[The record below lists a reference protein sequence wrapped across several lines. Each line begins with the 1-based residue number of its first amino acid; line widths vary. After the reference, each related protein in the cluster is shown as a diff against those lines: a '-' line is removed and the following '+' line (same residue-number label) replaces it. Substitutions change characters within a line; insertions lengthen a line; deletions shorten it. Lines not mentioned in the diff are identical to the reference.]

1 MKLGTM
7 LADCALRYP
16 EREAVVCAERR
27 VTFAE
32 LDRRANRL
40 ANALVSEGQAF
51 GDRVALDMP
60 NGAELVEAMAAVAR
74 SGGIIVPISTRLT
87 TAEVRY
93 IFEDCEPAFVFFA
106 PEFRAA
112 AYEAAAGI
120 GDATMVAITEP
131 EAGELGFE
139 RMIDAG
145 SEAATPILP
154 VDDDDLVIGYTSGT
168 TGNPKGAVNTHK
180 NIICVNGLMNSIEWG
195 LSATDRTL
203 VMTPMA
209 HRTGLGR
216 VANMLCLG
224 SSLVILPR
232 FDPAAAVDLIEQESC
247 TILGVV
253 PTIVRLLL
261 PEIER
266 RPEACRSVRKML
278 ATGEAF
284 PVSIKKRL
292 LAALPG
298 LEIHSFYAQTESGF
312 ITSLRP
318 DEQLNHGDS
327 CGRAVPGVELRVV
340 DADLNDVADGE
351 AGEVLVRCGSPGQI
365 MTMREYYKLP
375 EATAET
381 IVQGGWIRTGDVC
394 RRDAEGYLHF
404 VDRVK
409 DMIVSGGLNIYSKEV
424 ELALIA
430 HPAVADAAVIG
441 VPDAEFGEAV
451 MAFVER
457 EDGTV
462 PAAEELAGELIE
474 YCREHIASYKKPKY
488 VRFIDALPR
497 TGTGKVRK
505 QELRQ
510 LAAAAPEIVHAGG

>member
-16 EREAVVCAERR
+16 NREAVVCGTRR
-27 VTFAE
+27 VTFSE
-32 LDRRANRL
+32 LDRRASRL
-40 ANALVSEGQAF
+40 ANSLLAEGQAF
-51 GDRVALDMP
+51 GDRIALYLP

-87 TAEVRY
+87 ATEVRY
-93 IFEDCEPAFVFFA
+93 IFEDCEPSFVFFA
-106 PEFRAA
+106 PEFREA
-112 AYEAAAGI
+112 AYEATAGL
-120 GDATMVAITEP
+120 GPTKLVASAEP
-131 EAGELGFE
+131 GSGELGFE
-139 RMIDAG
+139 QMIQSG
-145 SEAATPILP
+145 SETATPPLP
-154 VDDDDLVIGYTSGT
+154 VDNDDLVIGYTSGT
-168 TGNPKGAVNTHK
+168 TGNPKGAINTHK
-180 NIICVNGLMNSIEWG
+180 NITCVHGFMNSIEWG
-195 LSATDRTL
+195 LSRADRTL
-203 VMTPMA
+203 VTTPMA

-232 FDPAAAVDLIEQESC
+232 FDPAAAVDLMERERC
-247 TILGVV
+247 TVLGVV
-253 PTIVRLLL
+253 PTIARLLL

-266 RPEACRSVRKML
+266 RPEACRTFRKML

-284 PVSIKKRL
+284 PVDIKKRL
-292 LAALPG
+292 LEALPD

-312 ITSLRP
+312 ISNLRP
-318 DEQLNHGDS
+318 DEQFDHADS
-327 CGRAVPGVELRVV
+327 CGRAVPGVELRIV
-340 DADLNDVADGE
+340 DSKLDDLADGE
-351 AGEVLVRCGSPGQI
+351 TGEVLVRCGDPGKI

-394 RRDAEGYLHF
+394 RRDAEGFLHF

-409 DMIVSGGLNIYSKEV
+409 DMIVSGGLNVYSKEV

-441 VPDAEFGEAV
+441 VPDPEFGESV

-457 EDGTV
+457 EVGAPTASVD
-462 PAAEELAGELIE
+462 LIKH
-474 YCREHIASYKKPKY
+474 CREHIASYKKPKY
-488 VRFIDALPR
+488 VRFIETLPR
-497 TGTGKVRK
+497 TATGKVRK

-510 LAAAAPEIVHAGG
+510 LVAAETETVQAER